1 MVTDS
6 KEANHDDNGGHHSG
20 GFEGVGHLSRPV
32 SGAVAHVEP
41 ASPAHQFHATSSPE
55 RSDIHAPGGAIAAW
69 QYRESPWPDPNEI
82 AAYHQIDPLIPREI
96 MAATKANQ
104 AAQIEA
110 MLTPVRA
117 EAWALKAATFG
128 GTFLPWFCF
137 AGAGVLVVL
146 GHDTA
151 ATVGAIMGA
160 ASGGVQI
167 ARDILKKKR

>member
-1 MVTDS
+1 VTDS
-6 KEANHDDNGGHHSG
+6 KEASYDDNGGNHSG
-20 GFEGVGHLSRPV
+20 SIERVGHSSEPV
-32 SGAVAHVEP
+32 SGALAYVEP
-41 ASPAHQFHATSSPE
+41 GSSTHQLHAASSQERGDVHATS
-55 RSDIHAPGGAIAAW
+55 GAIAAW

-82 AAYHQIDPLIPREI
+82 AAYHQIDPVIPREI

-104 AAQIEA
+104 DAQIEA

-137 AGAGVLVVL
+137 AGAGILVVL
-146 GHDTA
+146 GHEAA

-167 ARDILKKKR
+167 ARDILRKKH